1 MLYSVNIMNKG
12 CEECGVKRITIH
24 GLRHSHISLLADM
37 GITEAVIASR
47 VGHKR
52 QGITSHYTHP
62 YEKSEKEV
70 AFKLNEL
77 MEEM

>member
-1 MLYSVNIMNKG
+1 
-12 CEECGVKRITIH
+12 
-24 GLRHSHISLLADM
+24 M

-62 YEKSEKEV
+62 YAKSEKEV
-70 AFKLNEL
+70 AYRLNEL
-77 MEEM
+77 MEAM

>member
-1 MLYSVNIMNKG
+1 
-12 CEECGVKRITIH
+12 
-24 GLRHSHISLLADM
+24 LLADM

-77 MEEM
+77 MEAM